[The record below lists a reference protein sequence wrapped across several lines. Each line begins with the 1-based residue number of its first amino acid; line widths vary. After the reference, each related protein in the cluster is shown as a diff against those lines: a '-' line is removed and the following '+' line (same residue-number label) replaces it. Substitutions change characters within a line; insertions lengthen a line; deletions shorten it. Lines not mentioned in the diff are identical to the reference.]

1 MLPQSSIRVDLCKT
15 AAKDSLSV
23 DDREMNHSEVSAAET
38 KIMPDRSA
46 DPLTKIYVEPTNRC
60 NLNCVTCIRHSWD
73 ESYEDLAW
81 PAYKALIDGL
91 ADFPDAKTI
100 AFAGFGES
108 LLHPRFPE
116 MIRLAH
122 ENGLRTEMTSNAM
135 LLTSS
140 LAERLIDAGLDQFT
154 VSIDGTSNESHN
166 AVRPGASLEKIL
178 DNVKNLHWWS
188 AKKSAPQLDIERPLK
203 EEFMSH
209 VMGSNGSRLEH
220 FDMTSFKV
228 PLERTFDPVARAPL
242 KVGIEFVAMKS
253 NIHELPALQKIA
265 ENIRASYVLVSNVL
279 PYTAELQ
286 DEILYSLEP
295 TSYEGQ
301 GNDRNP
307 HWHIPK
313 MDWSWETMKS
323 ISTVVSERA
332 NLSYLD
338 INLNQRNNYCPFIR
352 PGSLA
357 LSCHGSLSPC
367 PPLLHSYTC
376 FIRGWK
382 KSFRHCEYGSLKEK
396 SLKSIWM
403 QPDYA
408 AFRERVR
415 KFEFSPC
422 TDCGGCED
430 SEKNEK
436 DCQGNPFPVCGDCLW
451 ARGILRCA

>member
-1 MLPQSSIRVDLCKT
+1 
-15 AAKDSLSV
+15 
-23 DDREMNHSEVSAAET
+23 MNHTESGTAGKNT
-38 KIMPDRSA
+38 MPDRSA

-60 NLNCVTCIRHSWD
+60 NLSCVTCIRHSWD
-73 ESYEDLAW
+73 EAYEDLDW
-81 PAYKALIDGL
+81 PVYQSLIEGL

-108 LLHPRFPE
+108 LLHPRFPD

-140 LAERLIDAGLDQFT
+140 LAERLIEAGLDQFT
-154 VSIDGTSNESHN
+154 VSIDGTSNESHG
-166 AVRPGASLEKIL
+166 AVRPGASLERIM
-178 DNVKNLHWWS
+178 DNVKKLHWWS
-188 AKKSAPQLDIERPLK
+188 AKKSEAKLESERALK
-203 EEFMSH
+203 DELLARAS
-209 VMGSNGSRLEH
+209 GANGSMLSH
-220 FDMTSFKV
+220 IDLTGYKF
-228 PLERTFDPVARAPL
+228 PLQRVFDPLASAPL

-265 ENIRASYVLVSNVL
+265 ENIRASYVLISNVL

-295 TSYEGQ
+295 TSHEGQ
-301 GNDRNP
+301 GDDRNP
-307 HWHIPK
+307 HWHFPK
-313 MDWSWETMKS
+313 MDWTKETMQAMAA
-323 ISTVVSERA
+323 VVSERA

-357 LSCHGSLSPC
+357 LSCHGRVSPC

-376 FIRGWK
+376 YVRGWK
-382 KSFRHCEYGSLKEK
+382 KFFRHCEYGNLKEQ
-396 SLKSIWM
+396 SLQAIWNH
-403 QPDYA
+403 PDYA

-422 TDCGGCED
+422 TDCGGCEFA
-430 SEKNEK
+430 EKNEM

-451 ARGILRCA
+451 ARGVLRCA